1 LSNLAGVQRRMDE
14 HPLRER
20 ARPDFEG
27 GEKRCRL
34 VDLFAG
40 CGGLTLGVA
49 QAARTLGIGLDV
61 VLASDVNATALD
73 VYRTNFPKAH
83 AVTGKVEAFFN
94 GKLGKPVTVTEEGTQ
109 EQLKNVDV
117 IVGGPPCQ
125 GHSDLNNWT
134 RRDDPKNALYLRMG
148 RAVEVLEPKLL
159 LIENVPSVR
168 HAKGD
173 VVTVTENRLR
183 DLGYEVAH
191 ETLPLLALGVAQA
204 RRRHILVATRVD
216 KLSPKAVLEEL
227 RGRPADSDVH
237 LRWAIGD
244 LAGLTDP
251 EGYDKPP
258 KANATNVER
267 MQHLLDNDLYDLPNS
282 KRPPC
287 HQNAHSYKS
296 MYGRLRWDKPAQ
308 TITSGFGSI
317 GQGRYMHP
325 DEPRALTPHEAARIQ
340 GFPDYFDFG
349 LVPNRCELADMI
361 GNAVPPALGRELLS
375 AALPHMFS

>member
-1 LSNLAGVQRRMDE
+1 MQRQADE

-20 ARPDFEG
+20 ARPDFED

-49 QAARTLGIGLDV
+49 QATRGLGIGLDV

-73 VYRTNFPKAH
+73 VYRANFPKAH

-94 GKLGKPVTVTEEGTQ
+94 GKLGKPVTVKEEGTQ

-117 IVGGPPCQ
+117 LVGGPPCQ

-148 RAVEVLEPKLL
+148 RAAEVLEPKLL
-159 LIENVPSVR
+159 LIENVPAVR
-168 HAKGD
+168 HDKSD
-173 VVTVTENRLR
+173 VVTTTENRLR

-191 ETLPLLALGVAQA
+191 ETLPLLALGVAQV
-204 RRRHILVATRVD
+204 RRRHVLVATRVE
-216 KLSPKAVLEEL
+216 KLSPKAILEDL
-227 RGRPADSDVH
+227 YGRSANSEAD

-244 LAGLTDP
+244 LAGMKDP
-251 EGYDKPP
+251 AGYDKPP
-258 KANATNVER
+258 KASATNVER
-267 MQHLLDNDLYDLPNS
+267 MQYLLDNDLYDLPNS

-287 HQNAHSYKS
+287 HQSAHSYKS
-296 MYGRLRWDKPAQ
+296 MYGRLRWNKPAQ

-349 LVPNRCELADMI
+349 LVPKRYELAEMI

-375 AALPHMFS
+375 AALPFMFD